1 VTAREADVSGPFL
14 RLGRTAVAVALAVLL
29 GACGG
34 ATTTPATP
42 TPIATSSTGVAPVD
56 SGPPI
61 PVVGTENF
69 YADLLAQVGGSRV
82 TVKSILDDPNADPH
96 EFESSPAEAAL
107 VADARL
113 VVVNGLGY
121 DDFMTRLLGASS
133 GEARTV
139 IDVEDLLGLPP
150 DVNVHVWYD
159 PATMPKVA
167 AAATRALSAIDPANS
182 AYFAAREADY
192 IAALAPI
199 ATRIAALRTDYAGT
213 PVAFTEDVAGY
224 LTDEI
229 GLVVKT
235 PVGFMK
241 AIEEG
246 IDPAPVD
253 VAAQQDLFTGK
264 EVRVLVYNSQV
275 TSPTTRRM
283 QDLAAAD
290 GIAVVGVSETIPAT
304 YPTYQAWQLGQL
316 DDLARALGD

>member
-1 VTAREADVSGPFL
+1 MSATFL
-14 RLGRTAVAVALAVLL
+14 RLGRTVVTLALAILL
-29 GACGG
+29 GACGA

-42 TPIATSSTGVAPVD
+42 TPIATSRTGFAPVD

-69 YADLLAQVGGSRV
+69 YADLVAQVGGSRV

-96 EFESSPAEAAL
+96 EFESSPTDAAL

-113 VVVNGLGY
+113 VIVNGLGY

-133 GEARTV
+133 GDARTV

-159 PATMPKVA
+159 PATMPRVA
-167 AAATRALSAIDPANS
+167 DAATKALTAIDPANGP
-182 AYFAAREADY
+182 YFAAREADY

-199 ATRIAALRTDYAGT
+199 GARIAALRADYAGT
-213 PVAFTEDVAGY
+213 PIAFTEDVAGY

-264 EVRVLVYNSQV
+264 QVRVLVYNSQV

-283 QDLAAAD
+283 QDLAVAN

-304 YPTYQAWQLGQL
+304 YPTYQDWQLGQL